1 MYMLKLAWIYVHAR
15 IINYIAVLV
24 VGLTLMASIVV
35 IGVTDGMLV
44 DMERR
49 IRNLGEQVA
58 VSFRIP
64 LPEDKLQ
71 QIGNIPG
78 VKGFTPLIRD
88 YALLKHGLI
97 TEPGVAYGIDLKKE
111 VELSSLADHLQ
122 DLKLDPVDPQW
133 VAPDAVTGGNSP
145 AFVGINLAERLGLR
159 AGDIMTVS
167 FSPPN
172 SDKLVSKD
180 FYVSSIFSSGSPLK
194 DRNGFFIS
202 LADARKLFMTEA
214 EQEYNGVS
222 GLSFFLNN
230 PQQANELEVP
240 ILKQIVPALGLS
252 YRGVYSTTWQRRW
265 KSIHDGMAYENML
278 MEVVLFFMNI
288 SSGFC
293 VFAVLATLASRRV
306 KDVGLLRCLGARR
319 INTVGIFLLVGLLI
333 GVMGVALGVGAGY
346 LVGLNLSEIWEFLTG
361 QPFYSPQL
369 FGHTSPPVI
378 YVWKVAVYAAA
389 ALVISLLSALY
400 PAVSAGCRE
409 PVTALKEE

>member
-1 MYMLKLAWIYVHAR
+1 MYMLRLAWIYVHAR
-15 IINYIAVLV
+15 VINYIAVLV

-58 VSFRIP
+58 LSFRVPIS
-64 LPEDKLQ
+64 EDQLV
-71 QIGNIPG
+71 NIPQLTG
-78 VKGFTPLIRD
+78 VKGFTPLIND

-97 TEPGVAYGIDLKKE
+97 TEPGVAYGIDLKR
-111 VELSSLADHLQ
+111 ELEMSSLAEHLQ
-122 DLKLDPVDPQW
+122 DIKIDTDNPEW
-133 VAPDAVTGGNSP
+133 VVPGTDTHGLSS
-145 AFVGINLAERLGLR
+145 AFIGINLAERLGLR

-172 SDKLVSKD
+172 SDKLISRE

-202 LADARKLFMTEA
+202 LDDARKLFLTPA
-214 EQEYNGVS
+214 EQEIKGVS

-230 PQQANELEVP
+230 PEDANKLEVP
-240 ILKQIVPALGLS
+240 IIKEVVPALGLS
-252 YRGVYSTTWQRRW
+252 YRSVYSTTWQKRW

-306 KDVGLLRCLGARR
+306 KDVGLLRCLGAKR
-319 INTVGIFLLVGLLI
+319 INTIGVFLLVGLFI
-333 GVMGVALGVGAGY
+333 GVMGLILGIGAGY
-346 LVGLNLSEIWEFLTG
+346 AVGINLSEIWEFFTG

-378 YVWKVAVYAAA
+378 YPWKVAIYAGA
-389 ALVISLLSALY
+389 ALFISLLSALY
-400 PAVSAGCRE
+400 PAISAGCRE

>member
-1 MYMLKLAWIYVHAR
+1 MYMIRLAWTYVHAR
-15 IINYIAVLV
+15 IINYIAVVV

-58 VSFRIP
+58 ISFRTPIP
-64 LPEDKLQ
+64 EANLS
-71 QIGNIPG
+71 NISELPG
-78 VKGFTPLIRD
+78 VKGFTPLIMD

-111 VELSSLADHLQ
+111 LKLSSIAEHLQ
-122 DLKLDPVDPQW
+122 DIKIDPDNPKW
-133 VAPDAVTGGNSP
+133 VAPDVDTGGNSP
-145 AFVGINLAERLGLR
+145 AFVGINLAERLGVR
-159 AGDIMTVS
+159 AGDTMTVS
-167 FSPPN
+167 YSPPDSN
-172 SDKLVSKD
+172 KLVSKN

-194 DRNGFFIS
+194 DRNGFFIK
-202 LADARKLFMTEA
+202 LDDARQLFMTEG
-214 EQEYNGVS
+214 EQKIKGVS

-230 PQQANELEVP
+230 PEEANELEVP
-240 ILKQIVPALGLS
+240 IIKSIVPALGLS
-252 YRGVYSTTWQRRW
+252 YRGVYSTTWQKRW

-278 MEVVLFFMNI
+278 MEVILFFMNL

-306 KDVGLLRCLGARR
+306 RDVGLLRCLGAKRV
-319 INTVGIFLLVGLLI
+319 NTIGIFLLVGLFI
-333 GVMGVALGVGAGY
+333 GLMGIVLGVGAGY

-378 YVWKVAVYAAA
+378 YTWKVALYAGA
-389 ALVISLLSALY
+389 ALFISLLSALY
-400 PAVSAGCRE
+400 PAFSAGCRE
-409 PVTALKEE
+409 PVTALKDE

>member
-180 FYVSSIFSSGSPLK
+180 FYVSSIFSSGL
-194 DRNGFFIS
+194 
-202 LADARKLFMTEA
+202 T
-214 EQEYNGVS
+214 
-222 GLSFFLNN
+222 
-230 PQQANELEVP
+230 PQ
-240 ILKQIVPALGLS
+240 GS
-252 YRGVYSTTWQRRW
+252 
-265 KSIHDGMAYENML
+265 
-278 MEVVLFFMNI
+278 
-288 SSGFC
+288 
-293 VFAVLATLASRRV
+293 
-306 KDVGLLRCLGARR
+306 
-319 INTVGIFLLVGLLI
+319 
-333 GVMGVALGVGAGY
+333 
-346 LVGLNLSEIWEFLTG
+346 
-361 QPFYSPQL
+361 
-369 FGHTSPPVI
+369 
-378 YVWKVAVYAAA
+378 
-389 ALVISLLSALY
+389 
-400 PAVSAGCRE
+400 
-409 PVTALKEE
+409 

>member
-1 MYMLKLAWIYVHAR
+1 MYMIRLAWTYVHAR

-49 IRNLGEQVA
+49 TRNLGEQVA
-58 VSFRIP
+58 LSFSTPISENSLKDIP
-64 LPEDKLQ
+64 DMK
-71 QIGNIPG
+71 G
-78 VKGFTPLIRD
+78 VRGFTPLIRD

-97 TEPGVAYGIDLKKE
+97 TEPGVAYGIDLKS
-111 VELSSLADHLQ
+111 ELKMSSIAKHLQ
-122 DLKLDPVDPQW
+122 DIKLDPDNPEW
-133 VAPDAVTGGNSP
+133 VAEGADTGGNTA
-145 AFVGINLAERLGLR
+145 AFVGINLAERLGLS
-159 AGDIMTVS
+159 AGDTMTVS
-167 FSPPN
+167 YSPPN
-172 SDKLVSKD
+172 SDKLISKD

-202 LADARKLFMTEA
+202 LEDARKLFMTEA
-214 EQEYNGVS
+214 EQASKGVS
-222 GLSFFLNN
+222 GLSFFLDN
-230 PQQANELEVP
+230 PERANELEIP
-240 ILKQIVPALGLS
+240 IIKSVIPALKMS
-252 YRGVYSTTWQRRW
+252 YRGVYSTTWQKRW

-306 KDVGLLRCLGARR
+306 KDVGLLRCIGAKR
-319 INTVGIFLLVGLLI
+319 INTIGIFLFVGLFI
-333 GVMGVALGVGAGY
+333 GLMGVILGVGAGY
-346 LVGLNLSEIWEFLTG
+346 LVGLNLSDIWEFLTG

-378 YVWKVAVYAAA
+378 YAWKVAIYAGA
-389 ALVISLLSALY
+389 ALFISLLSALY
-400 PAVSAGCRE
+400 PALSAGCRE
-409 PVTALKEE
+409 PVTALKDE

>member
-1 MYMLKLAWIYVHAR
+1 MIRLAWTYVHAR

-49 IRNLGEQVA
+49 TRNLGEQVA
-58 VSFRIP
+58 LSFSTPISESSLKDIP
-64 LPEDKLQ
+64 DME
-71 QIGNIPG
+71 G

-97 TEPGVAYGIDLKKE
+97 TEPGVAYGIDLKS
-111 VELSSLADHLQ
+111 ELKMSSIAKHLQ
-122 DLKLDPVDPQW
+122 DIKLDPDNPEW
-133 VAPDAVTGGNSP
+133 VAEGTETGGNTA
-145 AFVGINLAERLGLR
+145 AFVGINLAERLGLS
-159 AGDIMTVS
+159 AGDTMTVS
-167 FSPPN
+167 YSPPN
-172 SDKLVSKD
+172 SDKLISKD

-202 LADARKLFMTEA
+202 LEDARKLFLTEA
-214 EQEYNGVS
+214 EQASKGVS
-222 GLSFFLNN
+222 GLSFFLDN
-230 PQQANELEVP
+230 PERANELEIP
-240 ILKQIVPALGLS
+240 IIKSVIPALKMS
-252 YRGVYSTTWQRRW
+252 YRGVYSTTWQKRW

-306 KDVGLLRCLGARR
+306 KDVGLLRCLGAKR
-319 INTVGIFLLVGLLI
+319 INTIGIFLFVGLFI
-333 GVMGVALGVGAGY
+333 GLMGVILGVGAGY
-346 LVGLNLSEIWEFLTG
+346 LVGLNLSDIWEFLTG

-378 YVWKVAVYAAA
+378 YAWKVSIYAGA
-389 ALVISLLSALY
+389 ALFISLLSALY
-400 PAVSAGCRE
+400 PALSAGCRE
-409 PVTALKEE
+409 PVTALKDE

>member
-1 MYMLKLAWIYVHAR
+1 
-15 IINYIAVLV
+15 
-24 VGLTLMASIVV
+24 MASIVV

-58 VSFRIP
+58 ISFRTPIP
-64 LPEDKLQ
+64 EANLS
-71 QIGNIPG
+71 NISELPG
-78 VKGFTPLIRD
+78 VKGFTPLIMD

-111 VELSSLADHLQ
+111 LKLSSIAEHLQ
-122 DLKLDPVDPQW
+122 DIKIDPDNPKW
-133 VAPDAVTGGNSP
+133 VAPDADTGGNSP
-145 AFVGINLAERLGLR
+145 AFVGINLAERLGVR
-159 AGDIMTVS
+159 AGDTMTVS
-167 FSPPN
+167 YSPPDSN
-172 SDKLVSKD
+172 KLVSKN

-194 DRNGFFIS
+194 DRNGFFIK
-202 LADARKLFMTEA
+202 LDDARQLFMTEG
-214 EQEYNGVS
+214 EQKIKGVS

-230 PQQANELEVP
+230 PEDANELEVP
-240 ILKQIVPALGLS
+240 IIKSIVPALGLS
-252 YRGVYSTTWQRRW
+252 YRGVYSTTWQKRW

-278 MEVVLFFMNI
+278 MEVILFFMNL

-306 KDVGLLRCLGARR
+306 RDVGLLRCLGAKRV
-319 INTVGIFLLVGLLI
+319 NTIGIFLLVGLFI
-333 GVMGVALGVGAGY
+333 GLMGIALGVGAGY

-378 YVWKVAVYAAA
+378 YTWKSGPLRWCCSLYFVIVC
-389 ALVISLLSALY
+389 LVSC
-400 PAVSAGCRE
+400 VFCWM
-409 PVTALKEE
+409 

>member
-1 MYMLKLAWIYVHAR
+1 MYMIRLAWTYVHAR
-15 IINYIAVLV
+15 IINYIAVVV

-58 VSFRIP
+58 ISFRTPIP
-64 LPEDKLQ
+64 EANLS
-71 QIGNIPG
+71 NISELPG
-78 VKGFTPLIRD
+78 VKGFTPLIMD

-111 VELSSLADHLQ
+111 LKLSSIAEHLQ
-122 DLKLDPVDPQW
+122 DIKIDPDNPKW
-133 VAPDAVTGGNSP
+133 VAPDADTGGNSP
-145 AFVGINLAERLGLR
+145 AFVGINLAERLGVR
-159 AGDIMTVS
+159 AGDTMTVS
-167 FSPPN
+167 YSPPDSN
-172 SDKLVSKD
+172 KLVSKN

-194 DRNGFFIS
+194 DRNGFFIK
-202 LADARKLFMTEA
+202 LDDARQLFMTEG
-214 EQEYNGVS
+214 EQKIKGVS

-230 PQQANELEVP
+230 PEDANELEVP
-240 ILKQIVPALGLS
+240 IIKSIVPALGLS
-252 YRGVYSTTWQRRW
+252 YRGVYSTTWQKRW

-278 MEVVLFFMNI
+278 MEVILFFMNL

-306 KDVGLLRCLGARR
+306 RDVGLLRCLGAKRV
-319 INTVGIFLLVGLLI
+319 NTIGIFLLVGLFI
-333 GVMGVALGVGAGY
+333 GLMGIALGVGAGY

-378 YVWKVAVYAAA
+378 YTWKVALYAGA
-389 ALVISLLSALY
+389 ALFISLLSALY
-400 PAVSAGCRE
+400 PAFSAGCRE
-409 PVTALKEE
+409 PVTALKDE

>member
-1 MYMLKLAWIYVHAR
+1 MYMIKLAWIYVHAR
-15 IINYIAVLV
+15 IINYVAVLV

-58 VSFRIP
+58 ISFRSPVAEEKISAVP
-64 LPEDKLQ
+64 HMD
-71 QIGNIPG
+71 G
-78 VKGFTPLIRD
+78 VRGFTPLIRD

-111 VELSSLADHLQ
+111 MQFSSLAEHLQ
-122 DLKLDPVDPQW
+122 DVKLDPDNPQW
-133 VAPDAVTGGNSP
+133 YAPGTNPNGDSP
-145 AFVGINLAERLGLR
+145 AFVGINLAERLGLK
-159 AGDIMTVS
+159 AGDTMTVTY
-167 FSPPN
+167 SPPG
-172 SDKLVSKD
+172 SDKLISRN
-180 FYVSSIFSSGSPLK
+180 FFVSSIFSSGSPLK

-202 LADARKLFMTEA
+202 LADARKLFMTAA
-214 EQEYNGVS
+214 EQEIHGVS
-222 GLSFFLNN
+222 GLSFFLND
-230 PQQANELEVP
+230 PQQANNLEVP
-240 ILKQIVPALGLS
+240 IIKNVVPALGLS
-252 YRGVYSTTWQRRW
+252 YRGIYSTTWQRRW

-319 INTVGIFLLVGLLI
+319 GNTIAIFLFVGLFI
-333 GVMGVALGVGAGY
+333 GLMGIVVGVGAGY
-346 LVGLNLSEIWEFLTG
+346 LVGLNLSDIWEFLTG

-378 YVWKVAVYAAA
+378 YVWKVAVYAGS
-389 ALVISLLSALY
+389 ALLISLISALY
-400 PAVSAGCRE
+400 PAISAGCRE

>member
-1 MYMLKLAWIYVHAR
+1 MYMIKLAWIYVHAR
-15 IINYIAVLV
+15 IINYIAVVV

-58 VSFRIP
+58 ISFRTPIP
-64 LPEDKLQ
+64 EANLS
-71 QIGNIPG
+71 NISNIKG
-78 VKGFTPLIRD
+78 VKGFTPLIMD
-88 YALLKHGLI
+88 YALLKHGMI

-111 VELSSLADHLQ
+111 LKLSSIAEHLQ
-122 DLKLDPVDPQW
+122 DIRIDPENPEW
-133 VAPDAVTGGNSP
+133 VVPDTDTGGNSP
-145 AFVGINLAERLGLR
+145 AFVGINLAERLGVR
-159 AGDIMTVS
+159 AGDTMTVS
-167 FSPPN
+167 YSPPDSN
-172 SDKLVSKD
+172 KLVSKN

-194 DRNGFFIS
+194 DRNGFFIK
-202 LADARKLFMTEA
+202 LDDARQLFMTEG
-214 EQEYNGVS
+214 EQKIKGVS

-230 PQQANELEVP
+230 PEEANELEVP
-240 ILKQIVPALGLS
+240 ILKNIVPALGLS
-252 YRGVYSTTWQRRW
+252 YRGVYSTTWQKRW

-278 MEVVLFFMNI
+278 MEVVLFFMNL

-306 KDVGLLRCLGARR
+306 RDVGLLRCIGAKRV
-319 INTVGIFLLVGLLI
+319 NTIGIFLLVGLFI
-333 GVMGVALGVGAGY
+333 GLMGVILGVGAGY
-346 LVGLNLSEIWEFLTG
+346 LVGLNLSDIWEFLTD

-378 YVWKVAVYAAA
+378 YTWKVAIYAGA
-389 ALVISLLSALY
+389 ALFISLLSALY
-400 PAVSAGCRE
+400 PAFSAGCRE

>member
-1 MYMLKLAWIYVHAR
+1 MYMIRLAWTYVHAR

-49 IRNLGEQVA
+49 TRNLGEQVA
-58 VSFRIP
+58 LSFSTPISENS
-64 LPEDKLQ
+64 LK
-71 QIGNIPG
+71 NIPDMEG
-78 VKGFTPLIRD
+78 VRGFTPLIRD

-97 TEPGVAYGIDLKKE
+97 TEPGVAYGIDLKS
-111 VELSSLADHLQ
+111 ELKMSSIAKHLQ
-122 DLKLDPVDPQW
+122 DIKLDPDNPEW
-133 VAPDAVTGGNSP
+133 VAEGADTGGNTA
-145 AFVGINLAERLGLR
+145 AFVGINLAERLGLS
-159 AGDIMTVS
+159 AGDTMTVS
-167 FSPPN
+167 YSPPN
-172 SDKLVSKD
+172 SDKLISKD

-202 LADARKLFMTEA
+202 LEDARKLFMTEA
-214 EQEYNGVS
+214 EQASKGVS
-222 GLSFFLNN
+222 GLSFFLDN
-230 PQQANELEVP
+230 PERANELEIP
-240 ILKQIVPALGLS
+240 IIKSVIPALKMS
-252 YRGVYSTTWQRRW
+252 YRGVYSTTWQKRW

-306 KDVGLLRCLGARR
+306 KDVGLLRCLGAKR
-319 INTVGIFLLVGLLI
+319 INTIGIFLFVGLFI
-333 GVMGVALGVGAGY
+333 GLMGVILGVGAGY
-346 LVGLNLSEIWEFLTG
+346 LVGLNLSDIWEFLTG

-378 YVWKVAVYAAA
+378 YAWKVAIYAGA
-389 ALVISLLSALY
+389 ALFISLLSALY
-400 PAVSAGCRE
+400 PALSAGCRE
-409 PVTALKEE
+409 PVTALKDE

>member
-1 MYMLKLAWIYVHAR
+1 MYMIRLAWTYVHAR

-49 IRNLGEQVA
+49 TRNLGEQVA
-58 VSFRIP
+58 LSFSTPISESSLKDIP
-64 LPEDKLQ
+64 DME
-71 QIGNIPG
+71 G

-97 TEPGVAYGIDLKKE
+97 TEPGVAYGIDLKS
-111 VELSSLADHLQ
+111 ELKMSSIAKHLQ
-122 DLKLDPVDPQW
+122 DIKLDPDNPEW
-133 VAPDAVTGGNSP
+133 VAEGTETGGNTA
-145 AFVGINLAERLGLR
+145 AFVGINLAERLGLS
-159 AGDIMTVS
+159 AGDTMTVS
-167 FSPPN
+167 YSPPN
-172 SDKLVSKD
+172 SDKLISKD

-202 LADARKLFMTEA
+202 LEDARKLFLTEA
-214 EQEYNGVS
+214 EQASKGVS
-222 GLSFFLNN
+222 GLSFFLDN
-230 PQQANELEVP
+230 PERANELEIP
-240 ILKQIVPALGLS
+240 IIKSVIPALKMS
-252 YRGVYSTTWQRRW
+252 YRGVYSTTWQKRW

-306 KDVGLLRCLGARR
+306 KDVGLLRCLGAKR
-319 INTVGIFLLVGLLI
+319 INTIGIFLFVGLFI
-333 GVMGVALGVGAGY
+333 GLMGVILGVGAGY
-346 LVGLNLSEIWEFLTG
+346 LVGLNLSDIWEFLTG

-378 YVWKVAVYAAA
+378 YAWKVSIYAGA
-389 ALVISLLSALY
+389 ALFISLLSALY
-400 PAVSAGCRE
+400 PALSAGCRE
-409 PVTALKEE
+409 PVTALKDE